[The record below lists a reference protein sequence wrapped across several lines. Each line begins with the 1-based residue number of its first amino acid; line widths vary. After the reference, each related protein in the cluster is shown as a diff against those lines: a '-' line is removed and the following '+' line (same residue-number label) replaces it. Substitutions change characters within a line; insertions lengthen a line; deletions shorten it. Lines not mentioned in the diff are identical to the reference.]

1 MDHVVQTISSSIAS
15 CGANRSVVTS
25 KRYLDSMI
33 ADIAKA
39 RERVVVLALLVSY
52 DGATWGLFSAL
63 ESAIAR
69 GVEVRI
75 TVDEYYLRLYFAGR
89 ASRLRETQNKLEHLR
104 SCGADVTRLK
114 AASLHP
120 FKGRCHSKITII
132 DDVVYSFGGTNIADK
147 AVRNN
152 DFMIRVCNRDVAR
165 ELYRLCLLIETGEAH
180 QDFQFPLGE
189 GSVVLVDGGRSGNSI
204 IYSKACELAARS
216 RRVYYVS
223 QFCPTGP
230 LARLLRST
238 DTKFYF
244 NRSAASAPHIGA
256 MLTIDKAIGRI
267 RTSYRCSSYLH
278 SKLILAELQ
287 DGSRALLSGSHNFKN
302 QGVKYGTQ
310 EIALYS
316 TDFDLWD
323 QLYVYVANE
332 VANRG

>member
-15 CGANRSVVTS
+15 GSANRSVVTS
-25 KRYLDSMI
+25 KHYIDSMI
-33 ADIAKA
+33 ADIAEA
-39 RERVVVLALLVSY
+39 RKRIVVLALLVSH
-52 DGATWGLFSAL
+52 DGETAGLFSAL
-63 ESAIAR
+63 EGALAR

-89 ASRLRETQNKLEHLR
+89 ASRLRETQEKLDHLR
-104 SCGADVTRLK
+104 ACGANVTRLK

-120 FKGRCHSKITII
+120 FKGRCHSKITVI

-147 AVRNN
+147 AVYNN
-152 DFMIRVCNRDVAR
+152 DFMIRVCSRDVAGR
-165 ELYRLCLLIETGEAH
+165 LYQLCLAIETGEAKE
-180 QDFQFPLGE
+180 DFQFPLDE
-189 GSVVLVDGGRSGNSI
+189 GSLVLVDGGKPGKSI
-204 IYSKACELAARS
+204 IYNKACELAARS

-230 LARLLRST
+230 LVRLLRSA

-267 RTSYRCSSYLH
+267 RTSYRGYRYLH
-278 SKLILAELQ
+278 AKLMLVELD
-287 DGSRALLSGSHNFKN
+287 DGSRVLLSGSHNFKN

-316 TDFDLWD
+316 SDPALWNA
-323 QLYVYVANE
+323 LYAYVSRD
-332 VANRG
+332 VG